1 MATTSLPDMGAVG
14 RGINSRLT
22 ILENGKAGLESPN
35 FTGSPMAPTA
45 PRGTN
50 NTQIATTAFVQDA
63 VSNVSFDTSVF
74 ARLDGAAFT
83 GVVTVQTP
91 TATTHAATKGYVDT
105 GLGNK
110 ANTNSPTLTGTP
122 KAPTATT
129 GTKTTQLATTAF
141 VHQEFDET
149 KNLAEGVYGAF
160 TSFNTDNGIV

>member
-45 PRGTN
+45 PE
-50 NTQIATTAFVQDA
+50 
-63 VSNVSFDTSVF
+63 
-74 ARLDGAAFT
+74 
-83 GVVTVQTP
+83 
-91 TATTHAATKGYVDT
+91 
-105 GLGNK
+105 
-110 ANTNSPTLTGTP
+110 
-122 KAPTATT
+122 
-129 GTKTTQLATTAF
+129 GTKNTHLATTAF